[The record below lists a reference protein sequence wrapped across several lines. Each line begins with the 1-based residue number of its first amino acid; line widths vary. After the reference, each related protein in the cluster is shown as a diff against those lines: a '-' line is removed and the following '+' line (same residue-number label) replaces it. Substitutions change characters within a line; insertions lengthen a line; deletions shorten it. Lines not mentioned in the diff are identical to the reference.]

1 MDKAEAIKI
10 FDLLQQFY
18 PQAAALKDKK
28 KRYAWRLALEPYAF
42 DDVKAAALTYA
53 SKGKFFPDL
62 ADLTAGLPRC
72 EGKQVHDEQTNSHAW
87 MLPYIEKNKAD
98 GLGNVSRYAREHGL
112 SWETAKAA
120 MDGGA
125 T

>member
-10 FDLLQQFY
+10 FELLQQFY

-42 DDVKAAALTYA
+42 DDVKAAVLAYA
-53 SKGKFFPDL
+53 AKGKYFPDL
-62 ADLTAGLPRC
+62 SDLTAGLPRC
-72 EGKQVHDEQTNSHAW
+72 EIKQGNGVQQSHAW
-87 MLPYIEKNKAD
+87 MLPYIEKNEAD
-98 GLGNVSRYAREHGL
+98 GLGKVSRYAREHGL
-112 SWETAKAA
+112 SWDEAKAA

>member
-42 DDVKAAALTYA
+42 DDVKAAVLAYA

-72 EGKQVHDEQTNSHAW
+72 EDEHDVQTNSHAW
-87 MLPYIEKNKAD
+87 MLPYMRKNKSD

-112 SWETAKAA
+112 SWEAAKAA